1 MPVHTSH
8 LHSVD
13 KHSMGKLQKTAAYH
27 SYKVGRLNVSFQL
40 KNDLNVS
47 RLGDLE
53 DKDIFENANE
63 ENSRKKQVWE

>member
-13 KHSMGKLQKTAAYH
+13 KPSMGKLQETAAYY
-27 SYKVGRLNVSFQL
+27 SYKVGRLKGSFQL
-40 KNDLNVS
+40 KNNLKVS

-53 DKDIFENANE
+53 DKNVFEKANE
-63 ENSRKKQVWE
+63 ENSREKQVWE

>member
-13 KHSMGKLQKTAAYH
+13 KHSMGKLQETAAYY
-27 SYKVGRLNVSFQL
+27 SYKVGRLNVSLQL

-53 DKDIFENANE
+53 DKDISEKANE

>member
-13 KHSMGKLQKTAAYH
+13 KHSMGKLQETAAYH

-53 DKDIFENANE
+53 DKDIFENTNE